1 MARRRR
7 LAPGGHSYHVLN
19 RGVRRTSLFKDTCD
33 YLRFLWLM
41 SRAAQR
47 VPMRLLAYV
56 LMPNHWHFVL
66 WPERDDAVSAY
77 VKWLAGTHAC
87 HFNHRYGYSGAVY
100 QGRFRSV
107 AIYDSLQLLR
117 VLRYVEAN
125 PVRAGLV
132 TRAEEW
138 PWSSV
143 SRRASDVVLT
153 PSPMPRPAGW
163 LELLAD
169 PDIDLI
175 AAVVKAPSSP
185 DVSAVLRRT
194 AS

>member
-1 MARRRR
+1 
-7 LAPGGHSYHVLN
+7 
-19 RGVRRTSLFKDTCD
+19 
-33 YLRFLWLM
+33 
-41 SRAAQR
+41 
-47 VPMRLLAYV
+47 
-56 LMPNHWHFVL
+56 
-66 WPERDDAVSAY
+66 
-77 VKWLAGTHAC
+77 
-87 HFNHRYGYSGAVY
+87 
-100 QGRFRSV
+100 
-107 AIYDSLQLLR
+107 

>member
-1 MARRRR
+1 
-7 LAPGGHSYHVLN
+7 LALAGHAYHVLN
-19 RGVRRTSLFKDTCD
+19 RGVRRTCLFKDQCD

-56 LMPNHWHFVL
+56 LMPNHWHLVL

-87 HFNHRYGYSGAVY
+87 HFNRRYGHSGAVY

-125 PVRAGLV
+125 PVRAGLAA
-132 TRAEEW
+132 RAEEW
-138 PWSSV
+138 RWSSV
-143 SRRASDVVLT
+143 SRRACDVVLT
-153 PSPMPRPAGW
+153 PSPIPRPAAW

-169 PDIDLI
+169 PEVDLI
-175 AAVVKAPSSP
+175 
-185 DVSAVLRRT
+185 SAVLTPPASPAVRRQP
-194 AS
+194 AVSRVAYR